1 VISGSTTSTARGP
14 PGLHG
19 VDRHLDAEGGRGA
32 GHVHVEAEALDA
44 QRGLDLDRHGRV
56 GALHVGA
63 GADHAVHIGG
73 GLAGALQRLFG
84 GGHGDLGHHGDLGV
98 RARGE
103 ARAHALGVQHALFFH
118 HVAALDAR
126 GFFDE
131 FDAGHR
137 DRGARAGGDLGRV
150 GGVFLLREG
159 VERDHQF
166 FVGDDVRRDEQP
178 GAADG
183 N

>member
-1 VISGSTTSTARGP
+1 M
-14 PGLHG
+14 PG
-19 VDRHLDAEGGRGA
+19 
-32 GHVHVEAEALDA
+32 
-44 QRGLDLDRHGRV
+44 
-56 GALHVGA
+56 
-63 GADHAVHIGG
+63 
-73 GLAGALQRLFG
+73 
-84 GGHGDLGHHGDLGV
+84 
-98 RARGE
+98 
-103 ARAHALGVQHALFFH
+103 
-118 HVAALDAR
+118 

-159 VERDHQF
+159 VESDHQF

>member
-1 VISGSTTSTARGP
+1 M
-14 PGLHG
+14 PG
-19 VDRHLDAEGGRGA
+19 
-32 GHVHVEAEALDA
+32 
-44 QRGLDLDRHGRV
+44 
-56 GALHVGA
+56 
-63 GADHAVHIGG
+63 
-73 GLAGALQRLFG
+73 
-84 GGHGDLGHHGDLGV
+84 
-98 RARGE
+98 
-103 ARAHALGVQHALFFH
+103 
-118 HVAALDAR
+118 

-137 DRGARAGGDLGRV
+137 DRGARAGGDLSGVGR
-150 GGVFLLREG
+150 VFLLREG